1 MDHDRSPHGG
11 RGFDTIIV
19 GAGSAGSVLAA
30 RLTEDPA
37 RQVLLLDA
45 GPDYRADTLP
55 PELATLSRAISWPHD
70 WGNEVT
76 SIRDR
81 RLHYG
86 RGRVVGG
93 SSQTNGGVAIRA
105 EPDDFVTLPDGWHF
119 DDLLAAFRRSE
130 TDLDFGA
137 APYHG
142 DRGPIP
148 IVRWPRD
155 TWAPLQVAFHDACR
169 SLGFADCPDHNAPHT
184 TGVGPIP
191 MNRVERRRMSNLVV
205 YLEPARDRANL
216 VVRGDTHVR
225 RIVIEDGRARGVELV
240 DGNRIDADEVIVCA
254 GVVQNPLLLW
264 RSGIG
269 PAAAISALGGT
280 SIVDAPDVGAHVTDH
295 YVVTYATPI
304 DARLVDDR
312 DPSLQ
317 SILRLQAPGS
327 TRGNDLQITPFVRR
341 HADGAR
347 SIAMSVSLQL
357 PDGEGSIT
365 PTSLD
370 PDAAAHIGWP
380 FAAIAE
386 NIRRIR
392 EGYRMAARIARATG
406 ITTDADAIT
415 RDLDLDD
422 ATLDERIAIEHTAF
436 YHGVG
441 TCRMGVDPATSV
453 VDPQCRV
460 HGVAALRII
469 DASILPTVPRANT
482 HLAVVALAEHAI
494 ATLSL

>member
-1 MDHDRSPHGG
+1 MP
-11 RGFDTIIV
+11 DTLIV

-30 RLTEDPA
+30 RLSEDPT
-37 RQVLLLDA
+37 RTVLLLEA
-45 GPDYRADTLP
+45 GPDYRAATLP
-55 PELATLSRAISWPHD
+55 PELVTLSKAIAWPHD

-105 EPDDFVTLPDGWHF
+105 EPGDFVTMPPGWRY
-119 DDLLAAFRRSE
+119 DDLLPAFRRSE
-130 TDLDFGA
+130 TDVDFGA

-142 DRGPIP
+142 DAGPIP

-155 TWAPLQVAFHDACR
+155 TWTPLQAAFFDACR
-169 SLGFADCPDHNAPHT
+169 ALGHDACPDHNAPHT

-191 MNRVERRRMSNLVV
+191 MNRVERRRMSNLLV
-205 YLEPARDRANL
+205 YLEPARERANL
-216 VVRGDTHVR
+216 EVRGDTHVR
-225 RIVIEDGRARGVELV
+225 RVLVRDGRAHGVELV
-240 DGNRIDADEVIVCA
+240 DGTRIDAGEVILAA
-254 GVVQNPLLLW
+254 GVVQDPLLLW

-269 PAAAISALGGT
+269 PAAGIEALGGT
-280 SIVDAPDVGAHVTDH
+280 CLLDAPHVGAHVTDH

-304 DARLVDDR
+304 DPRLVGDD

-317 SILRLQAPGS
+317 TILRLAAPGS
-327 TRGNDLQITPFVRR
+327 SRTNDLQITPFVRR
-341 HADGAR
+341 HAEGAR

-365 PTSLD
+365 PTSLE
-370 PDAAAHIGWP
+370 PDAAPLIRWP
-380 FAAIAE
+380 FAGIAE
-386 NIRRIR
+386 NRRRLR
-392 EGYRMAARIARATG
+392 EGWRIAARIAQASGIAT
-406 ITTDADAIT
+406 DPAAVE
-415 RDLDLDD
+415 RDLGRSD
-422 ATLDERIAIEHTAF
+422 AEIDELIEVEHSAF

-441 TCRMGVDPATSV
+441 TCRMGLDPTHDV
-453 VDPQCRV
+453 VDDACRV
-460 HGVAALRII
+460 HGIDALRIV

-482 HLAVVALAEHAI
+482 HLAVVALGEHA
-494 ATLSL
+494 ATLLAR

>member
-1 MDHDRSPHGG
+1 MI
-11 RGFDTIIV
+11 DTIIV

-30 RLTEDPA
+30 RLTEDPT
-37 RQVLLLDA
+37 RSVLLLDA
-45 GPDYRADTLP
+45 GPDHRVATLP
-55 PELATLSRAISWPHD
+55 PELVTLSRPISWPYD
-70 WGNEVT
+70 WGNEAT
-76 SIRDR
+76 SIRGR

-93 SSQTNGGVAIRA
+93 SSQTNGGVAMRA
-105 EPDDFVTLPDGWHF
+105 EPDDFSTLPRGWHF

-130 TDLDFGA
+130 TDHDFPDA
-137 APYHG
+137 AYHG
-142 DRGPIP
+142 DSGPIP

-155 TWAPLQVAFHDACR
+155 TWTPLQAAFHDACIA
-169 SLGFADCPDHNAPHT
+169 LGHPACADHNAPYT

-205 YLEPARDRANL
+205 YLEPVRARGNL
-216 VVRGDTHVR
+216 VIRGDAHVR
-225 RIVIEDGRARGVELV
+225 RIIVDNGRARGVELA
-240 DGNRIDADEVIVCA
+240 DGTHLDAGEVLVCA

-269 PAAAISALGGT
+269 PAAAIEAFGGT
-280 SIVDAPDVGAHVTDH
+280 CLVDSPHVGAHVTDH

-304 DARLVDDR
+304 DPRLVTDH

-317 SILRLQAPGS
+317 NILRLQAPGS

-365 PTSLD
+365 PTSMS
-370 PDAAAHIGWP
+370 PDEPPLIAWP
-380 FAAIAE
+380 FAALPE
-386 NIRRIR
+386 NIRRMR
-392 EGYRMAARIARATG
+392 EGYRAAARIAQATG
-406 ITTDADAIT
+406 IAIDADAIR

-422 ATLDERIAIEHTAF
+422 AALDERIALEHTAF

-441 TCRMGVDPATSV
+441 TCRMGIDPTASV
-453 VDPQCRV
+453 VDARCRV
-460 HGVAALRII
+460 HGVDALRII
-469 DASILPTVPRANT
+469 DASILPTVPRTNT
-482 HLAVVALAEHAI
+482 HLAVVALAEHAA
-494 ATLSL
+494 ATLAF